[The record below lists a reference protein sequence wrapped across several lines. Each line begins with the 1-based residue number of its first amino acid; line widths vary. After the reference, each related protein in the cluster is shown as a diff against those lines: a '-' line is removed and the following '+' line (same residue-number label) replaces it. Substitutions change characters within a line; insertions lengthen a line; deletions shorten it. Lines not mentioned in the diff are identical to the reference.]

1 MAERLVES
9 MVGKWQPEKY
19 RDDYRDDLMKII
31 DQKVESGKTK
41 VVENT
46 MPAAP
51 RAQRGKVI
59 DIMHLLRESVEQAS
73 KRGSRKD
80 ERNGRRKAG

>member
-9 MVGKWQPEKY
+9 MIGKWQPEQY
-19 RDDYRDDLMKII
+19 RDEYRDDLMKII
-31 DQKVESGKTK
+31 DRKVESGKTK
-41 VVENT
+41 VVEST

-51 RAQRGKVI
+51 PAQRGKVI

-73 KRGSRKD
+73 KRDRKD
-80 ERNGRRKAG
+80 EVPRRRKAS